1 MTLINL
7 LANIFHLLLKL
18 ADFLLVL
25 PSKILHL
32 ADENFESL
40 EHTLVHML
48 LVDGEVLL
56 GLPVFLVQLLRQL
69 ESLSLDLLGLR
80 SDIIRLG

>member
-1 MTLINL
+1 M
-7 LANIFHLLLKL
+7 ANIFHLLLKL

-25 PSKILHL
+25 PRKILHL

-40 EHTLVHML
+40 EHTLFHVL

-69 ESLSLDLLGLR
+69 KSLSLDLLSLR